1 MKHSLKKKIHG
12 GHQCGLEIVSI
23 YRALAPWNILRSSLT
38 GVSGGSRWSP
48 FFSSKDRA
56 GHASCKCGCLWKMVY
71 TRSHKNQGRV
81 IGRTEKTVIRYSWP
95 QGVPKTS
102 QSVSNHL
109 EAVHL
114 PDCRSLLYGPL
125 HVVVPYFGSLLWS
138 SWHLVACLKCISF
151 SRFHHQHLLALQA
164 NDALPSHK
172 RGEKVMSLL
181 SWWTLSACTGGQI

>member
-95 QGVPKTS
+95 SVCQKPPSLSATILKLFIYRTAGVCSMGLCMLWFLT
-102 QSVSNHL
+102 L
-109 EAVHL
+109 E
-114 PDCRSLLYGPL
+114 
-125 HVVVPYFGSLLWS
+125 
-138 SWHLVACLKCISF
+138 
-151 SRFHHQHLLALQA
+151 LLAFSCVFEMYFLF
-164 NDALPSHK
+164 ALS
-172 RGEKVMSLL
+172 S
-181 SWWTLSACTGGQI
+181 SASTCLAS